1 MNTIT
6 PTYTGPE
13 RRLNTGVELTLE
25 PQDPTIVTDQPRV
38 TAAEAAAAA
47 DLVYTVHKPISAVM
61 VPILWTVHD
70 DDSVARVEEIFTE
83 QNLNCAPVMGANG
96 IISGLIGAAEL
107 AQFHFENKNPNAV
120 HAWEICRIKHFEVG
134 PRDSV
139 EMVAKE
145 MTEHQ
150 VESVAVTEFG
160 RLLGVVSLKDLM
172 KEILNVLPSETS
184 TTLP

>member
-6 PTYTGPE
+6 PPYTGPE
-13 RRLNTGVELTLE
+13 RRINTGVQLTLE
-25 PQDPTIVTDQPRV
+25 PVDPTVVSDYPRMS
-38 TAAEAAAAA
+38 AAEAHAAA
-47 DLVYTVHKPISAVM
+47 DLVSTVHKPISAVM
-61 VPILWTVHD
+61 VPTLWTVHD

-83 QNLNCAPVMGANG
+83 QNLSCAPVMGANG
-96 IISGLIGAAEL
+96 LISGLIGAAEL
-107 AQFHFENKNPNAV
+107 AQFHFENKNPHAV

-145 MTEHQ
+145 MTEAQ

-172 KEILNVLPSETS
+172 KEILNVLPTDASA
-184 TTLP
+184 